1 MIPLGHWFSDPA
13 EVIRGGTILGAI
25 VFQLG
30 SLSLYRNIQL
40 DFKWHILAV
49 FATALV
55 AVNWGAFSPPTPDL
69 LIAGLL
75 LAGYS
80 TFQRALRCSALAPA
94 LFAGILFGLS
104 YLAKTPGLLF
114 SLGIMVSL
122 SVLVGLV
129 QKRT

>member
-13 EVIRGGTILGAI
+13 EVTRAGTILGAI
-25 VFQLG
+25 VFQLD

-75 LAGYS
+75 LTGHS
-80 TFQRALRCSALAPA
+80 TFQRALRCGVLAPA